1 MTFESTKSL
10 SASLEDY
17 LQAIFW
23 TAAATGAAR
32 AKDIARQLGVK
43 ASSVTGA
50 LQTLAEKRFVH
61 YQPYE
66 AITLTAEGFDEA
78 ARVAQR
84 HFIVREFFVTVLG
97 LDRAVAEEEA
107 CRTEHCLGDDIAERL
122 ATLMEFVKAH
132 PDMESGVS
140 QLLAERYRSA
150 EIPAQVRR
158 GPVTVAD
165 LRSGQKAVIV
175 AVRSG
180 GALAR
185 RLVDMGLGRGALVE
199 VEGAA
204 PTGDPI
210 RVKIRGYQLAL
221 RRTEAAAISVVGK

>member
-1 MTFESTKSL
+1 MIFESTRSL

-23 TAAATGAAR
+23 TVAAKGAAR

-50 LQTLAEKRFVH
+50 LQTLAEKKFVH

-84 HFIVREFFVTVLG
+84 HFIVREFFVRVLG
-97 LDRAVAEEEA
+97 LDEAVADKEA
-107 CRTEHCLGDDIAERL
+107 CRMEHCVGDDVAERL

-132 PDMESGVS
+132 PEMQSGVS
-140 QLLAERYRSA
+140 QLLAERDHSDGM
-150 EIPAQVRR
+150 PASVRR

-180 GALAR
+180 AALAR

-199 VEGAA
+199 VEGVA

>member
-1 MTFESTKSL
+1 
-10 SASLEDY
+10 
-17 LQAIFW
+17 
-23 TAAATGAAR
+23 
-32 AKDIARQLGVK
+32 
-43 ASSVTGA
+43 
-50 LQTLAEKRFVH
+50 
-61 YQPYE
+61 
-66 AITLTAEGFDEA
+66 
-78 ARVAQR
+78 
-84 HFIVREFFVTVLG
+84 
-97 LDRAVAEEEA
+97 
-107 CRTEHCLGDDIAERL
+107 
-122 ATLMEFVKAH
+122 MEFVKAH

>member
-1 MTFESTKSL
+1 MVFESTKSL

-23 TAAATGAAR
+23 TVAAKGAAR

-84 HFIVREFFVTVLG
+84 HFIVREFFVRVLG
-97 LDRAVAEEEA
+97 LDEAVADKEA
-107 CRTEHCLGDDIAERL
+107 CRMEHCVGDDVAERL

-132 PDMESGVS
+132 PDIESGVS

-150 EIPAQVRR
+150 EMPAQVRR

-180 GALAR
+180 GVLAR

-199 VEGAA
+199 VEGVA